1 LKADRNREK
10 NMPTYT
16 YRCESCG
23 DFELQQPISDQPLND
38 CPQCKGPVKRIIA
51 GGTGFI
57 MKGKGASASRCDRE
71 TPCCGRETRCD
82 KPPCGK

>member
-1 LKADRNREK
+1 
-10 NMPTYT
+10 MPTYV
-16 YRCESCG
+16 YECESCG
-23 DFELQQPISDQPLND
+23 EFELQQSIVEPARETCPRCGEPVRRLIS
-38 CPQCKGPVKRIIA
+38 

-57 MKGKGASASRCDRE
+57 LRGKGATALDCGHE